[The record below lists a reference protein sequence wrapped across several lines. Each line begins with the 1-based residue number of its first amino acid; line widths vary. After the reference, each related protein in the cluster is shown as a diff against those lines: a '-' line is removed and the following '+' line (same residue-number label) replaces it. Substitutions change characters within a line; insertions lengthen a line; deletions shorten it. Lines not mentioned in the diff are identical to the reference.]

1 MNSNFEGFFIR
12 IMLLSGS
19 RFKKQLIPDTFAI
32 FPLAFLGVIF
42 SAAMQFVLAWYLWTR
57 LPPSYPQTNG
67 DNANLK
73 PYPGTE
79 AGRGYYESSLAFARS
94 PLPANQYPNYQVAN
108 DICRTAPVVQLVCIG
123 LFLFSILNNV
133 PGIMKN
139 IAIIWASE
147 RFISEDEDGVT
158 KLHYWRE
165 SDYSREPENRFLMR
179 FCNERL
185 RDSPLDQV
193 NERSRLDILVFICEM
208 YFKGSIL
215 TSGKKQ
221 LKRTPEQGED
231 VKLFAAAARRR
242 WMLPTYF
249 PAVQPRASWRKIEEE
264 KKEAKKGL
272 KMKEEIPRSFFEV
285 NETRSFLAEA
295 LRLIDNE
302 HNVKPVGIKEKLV
315 EYDKVEGLEGLDLN
329 KRRGVDQDL
338 NAILEPQSIQFC
350 DEARFNLVRVDYLKP
365 SAWLRPLAY
374 RAAKASKDSVDES
387 AGQGAA
393 GTTANPARLE
403 AIWAL
408 MQGRSSTP
416 SEKTFFKL
424 LMTQLGKQFSDLPTA
439 VRLLQ
444 FPAHMRR
451 FRFFAFLLGVL
462 PEIATLTM
470 IAVAGIPYILWSGF
484 KVSSDT
490 QGMEEIILATLAIVF
505 IYDID
510 DSVYEHILP
519 ELYKEAHERDRF
531 ELSRGWISSETAG
544 NLAAIAQRPRSSGA
558 AKEEKEGGKAKPDA
572 KKAKQEDKRI
582 RRLMRCHPLVWVVK
596 REPKFLLIPDD
607 PVVDATLGTIN
618 GPGVLRSA
626 SLVVERLEDSVTY
639 EELGTTAE
647 RDGSESPKV
656 QQTEEEK
663 KEWEERLISKGMK
676 LLMRQFDK
684 GMAGLSMT
692 ADRALAMSVSDHWND
707 LYLARAYPFLYAR
720 KLRYALA
727 GHLWERFLVFYGSVG
742 LHYLVLVCITVIIVA
757 GYRSL
762 AHCERFAP
770 QGSSYGI
777 FGAQPWPSTCL
788 LGVGQT
794 ADKFSLL
801 NGSSADKF
809 MAVSCGVSGYIP
821 GPEEWQ
827 KNIDF
832 LTKDDRR

>member
-1 MNSNFEGFFIR
+1 
-12 IMLLSGS
+12 MLLSGS
-19 RFKKQLIPDTFAI
+19 RFKKQLIPDTFTL

-42 SAAMQFVLAWYLWTR
+42 SAGMQFVLAWYLWTR
-57 LPPSYPQTNG
+57 LPSSYPQTNG
-67 DNANLK
+67 DGANLE

-79 AGRGYYESSLAFARS
+79 GGRGYFYSSQAFARS
-94 PLPANQYPNYQVAN
+94 PLPANQYPNYQFAN

-147 RFISEDEDGVT
+147 RFISEDEDGIT

-179 FCNERL
+179 FCNEYL
-185 RDSPLDQV
+185 RDFPLDQV
-193 NERSRLDILVFICEM
+193 SDKSRLDIFVFICEM

-221 LKRTPEQGED
+221 VKRTPEQAED

-242 WMLPTYF
+242 WMLPAYF
-249 PAVQPRASWRKIEEE
+249 PAVQPPSRASLHKIEEE

-272 KMKEEIPRSFFEV
+272 TMVEEIPRSFFEV

-302 HNVKPVGIKEKLV
+302 HNVKPIGTKEKLV
-315 EYDKVEGLEGLDLN
+315 EYDKLEGLDGL
-329 KRRGVDQDL
+329 DL
-338 NAILEPQSIQFC
+338 NEQRGPGKDQEDNPITEPPSIQFC

-374 RAAKASKDSVDES
+374 RAAKASKDKS
-387 AGQGAA
+387 ADQGAA
-393 GTTANPARLE
+393 GTTAGTTVNPTRLE

-416 SEKTFFKL
+416 SEKTFFGL
-424 LMTQLGKQFSDLPTA
+424 LRNQLGKQFSDLHPA

-444 FPAHMRR
+444 FPSRMRR
-451 FRFFAFLLGVL
+451 FRFLAFLLGVL
-462 PEIATLTM
+462 PEIVTLAM

-484 KVSSDT
+484 KVDSDT

-519 ELYKEAHERDRF
+519 ELYKIAHERDRF

-544 NLAAIAQRPRSSGA
+544 NLAAIVQRSSGEP
-558 AKEEKEGGKAKPDA
+558 KQKKEGGRAKRDRDM
-572 KKAKQEDKRI
+572 EKRI
-582 RRLMRCHPLVWVVK
+582 RRLMRCHPLVWVAK
-596 REPKFLLIPDD
+596 REKDELLSQEDQVSPQAELVMG
-607 PVVDATLGTIN
+607 PVSFC
-618 GPGVLRSA
+618 GVAGGLRS
-626 SLVVERLEDSVTY
+626 SGEELEERLAQEDMDV
-639 EELGTTAE
+639 ELGGTATTAE
-647 RDGSESPKV
+647 EKR
-656 QQTEEEK
+656 QNEE
-663 KEWEERLISKGMK
+663 ISKGMR
-676 LLMRQFDK
+676 LLMRQFDRA
-684 GMAGLSMT
+684 MTVLSMT
-692 ADRALAMSVSDHWND
+692 AERALAMSVSDHWND

-720 KLRYALA
+720 KLRYVLA
-727 GHLWERFLVFYGSVG
+727 GHLWERFLVFYGSFG
-742 LHYLVLVCITVIIVA
+742 LHYPVLVCISVIIVG

-762 AHCERFAP
+762 ARCERFAP
-770 QGSSYGI
+770 QGSSFGI

-788 LGVGQT
+788 LGVGQM

-809 MAVSCGVSGYIP
+809 MAVSCGVGGYIP
-821 GPEEWQ
+821 DPEEWQ
-827 KNIDF
+827 KNKDF
-832 LTKDDRR
+832 LTSEERR